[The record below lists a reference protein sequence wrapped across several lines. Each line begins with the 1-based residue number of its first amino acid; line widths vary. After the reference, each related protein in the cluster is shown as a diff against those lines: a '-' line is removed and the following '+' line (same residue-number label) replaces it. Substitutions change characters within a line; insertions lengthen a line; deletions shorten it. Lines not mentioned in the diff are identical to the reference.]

1 MRVVVQKFGGT
12 SVRDFDSRERVTKWV
27 TAAISEGLSPVVVVS
42 AMGRKGEPYATDSLL
57 TLMQGLPDASAAEK
71 DLLMM
76 CGEIFSAT
84 VMAGHLRLQGL
95 SPQVFLGGEAGIVT
109 DDRFGDAQILEVNP
123 AALRAALLEGKTPV
137 IAGFQGQT
145 PTGQFTTLGRGGS
158 DTTAVAIGAAL
169 GVEVVE
175 IFTDVDGIKTADPKI
190 VPDARTIAH
199 LDYDEVFQLANL
211 GARVVHPRAV
221 EIARQFGVPI
231 RIRSTFTRNPGTLVV
246 AGHRTMDP
254 WAHRDPDH
262 AVTGITQLEDLVQFL
277 VRFPDVASVD
287 WSYRLFSALGDRGVS
302 VDLVNLFPDRAYF
315 CVPAT
320 VATTAE
326 DTMQHM
332 DLVYES
338 WSERAKVSIVGSAIQ
353 GLPGVVG
360 RIMSALNQH
369 HVEVLQSSDS
379 HSTITL
385 LLHRSQMEVAVTS
398 LHRQFGLGTKEE
410 SI

>member
-12 SVRDFDSRERVTKWV
+12 SVRDFESRERVTDWV
-27 TAAISEGLSPVVVVS
+27 TTAVSDGLHPVVVVS

-57 TLMQGLPDASAAEK
+57 GLMKGLPEADASEK

-84 VMAGHLRLQGL
+84 VMAGHLRLHGL
-95 SPQVFLGGEAGIVT
+95 VPQVFLGGEAGIVT

-123 AALRAALLEGKTPV
+123 TSLRTALLEGRVPV
-137 IAGFQGQT
+137 VAGFQGQT
-145 PTGQFTTLGRGGS
+145 PEGRFTTLGRGGS

-175 IFTDVDGIKTADPKI
+175 IFTDVDGIKTADPRI

-211 GARVVHPRAV
+211 GARVLHPRAV
-221 EIARQFGVPI
+221 EIGRQFSVPI
-231 RIRSTFTRNPGTLVV
+231 RIRSTFSRNPGTLVV
-246 AGHRTMDP
+246 GGHRTMDP

-262 AVTGITQLEDLVQFL
+262 AVTGITQLENLVQFL
-277 VRFPDVASVD
+277 VEAPQGSSPD
-287 WSYRLFSALGDRGVS
+287 WPYRLFSALGDRGVS
-302 VDLVNLFPDRAYF
+302 VDLVNLFPDRVYF
-315 CVPAT
+315 CVPGLGSP
-320 VATTAE
+320 TTE
-326 DTMQHM
+326 ETLQH
-332 DLVYES
+332 LEFPYQY
-338 WSERAKVSIVGSAIQ
+338 WTERAKVSIVGSAIQ

-360 RIMSALNQH
+360 RIMSALNH
-369 HVEVLQSSDS
+369 HQVEVLQSSDS

-385 LLHRSQMEVAVTS
+385 LLKRSQMETAVS
-398 LHRQFGLGTKEE
+398 ALHRQFGLGAEE
-410 SI
+410 GSV